1 MTPSPL
7 GVRLMV
13 PYLLLLRPS
22 MKRILSLLIIALFST
37 GMIAESYGKYRNDTD
52 LAGLYIPAPGST
64 WSTNPQTKLTSHEK
78 YRNLMSQ
85 LGVVFAPVFLSP
97 AETLGYMGHALGVN
111 YSLTT
116 IDSKAVYWK
125 EGMEG
130 TPGFAMQ
137 TIGFEYRKGM
147 WFPLPGFEIGGGLKY
162 LPDSHM
168 YAPHIMAKFSINEG
182 YFKLPIP
189 AIAVRGYGA
198 RVMGNTDVDL
208 TIASVD
214 VSLSK
219 SFGLLSTVNATV
231 YAGYNYLMIIPDSK
245 VIDFTPGIDSLRQ
258 DDTAGTTLLCNNSS
272 EPDCANNDV
281 FEDQGVINRHSIF
294 AGVRFIYYHTFI
306 TAEVIMSMDG
316 SSTGE
321 VINYI
326 SGTPQTVNV
335 KDSTAKQFT
344 FSLAFG
350 WNY

>member
-1 MTPSPL
+1 MKITISL
-7 GVRLMV
+7 IGLI
-13 PYLLLLRPS
+13 LLV
-22 MKRILSLLIIALFST
+22 SLPGSVAR
-37 GMIAESYGKYRNDTD
+37 AKYRNDTE
-52 LAGLYIPAPGST
+52 LSNLY
-64 WSTNPQTKLTSHEK
+64 NPTVSGNWNDPSNVQVKSDAHAK

-85 LGVVFAPVFLSP
+85 LGVVFAPSFLSP

-116 IDSKAVYWK
+116 IDSKAAYWK
-125 EGMEG
+125 EGMYG
-130 TPGFAMQ
+130 TPAFAMQ

-182 YFKLPIP
+182 YFNWPVP
-189 AIAVRGYGA
+189 AIAIRGYGS

-245 VIDFTPGIDSLRQ
+245 VIDFTPGLDSLRQ
-258 DDTAGTTLLCNNSS
+258 DSTTTTTLSCSS
-272 EPDCANNDV
+272 TLETDCRNNDV
-281 FEDQGVINRHSIF
+281 FDDQGTISRHRLF
-294 AGVRFIYYHTFI
+294 LGVRIIYYHMFV
-306 TAEVIMSMDG
+306 TAEGVLSMDG
-316 SSTGE
+316 SSAGE
-321 VINYI
+321 IVNSQAGVI
-326 SGTPQTVNV
+326 QTLDI
-335 KDSTAKQFT
+335 KDSTTKQFT
-344 FSLAFG
+344 FSVSFG